1 MQIAADVLHMC
12 NHTQWLSVF
21 LDIVQNIIKDYTH
34 LANTGKAIIS
44 CWIPSHVILSDFI
57 PTYSFCSY
65 PPFMALN
72 GL

>member
-1 MQIAADVLHMC
+1 MQNNFPSSGDLAVHNIDTK
-12 NHTQWLSVF
+12 HTRSYYIYSAVCL
-21 LDIVQNIIKDYTH
+21 
-34 LANTGKAIIS
+34 
-44 CWIPSHVILSDFI
+44 LSDFI

>member
-1 MQIAADVLHMC
+1 MEYNEQIGNVTAFFGA
-12 NHTQWLSVF
+12 
-21 LDIVQNIIKDYTH
+21 
-34 LANTGKAIIS
+34 KA
-44 CWIPSHVILSDFI
+44 PLYFTYFI

>member
-1 MQIAADVLHMC
+1 MGSGKTTTFGATITIWQDP
-12 NHTQWLSVF
+12 
-21 LDIVQNIIKDYTH
+21 
-34 LANTGKAIIS
+34 LAN
-44 CWIPSHVILSDFI
+44 DFI